1 MEKRE
6 SSNTNL
12 ERDIEMRTEIKLTAE
27 QREKILKENWFSHDG
42 RWFLKVAQEL
52 GFDVANRLNQIV
64 IRSMGKTE
72 AKRFLKESNFGEVKK
87 IEDLLYIFNE
97 GCRLYYPKEHEYEFK
112 IIDKNT
118 ILGIVTK
125 CIAFD
130 GVKKAGVTDFYQ
142 CGCMT
147 RHGAWLEAFGLDGE
161 AFIRK
166 SMMKGDN
173 VCEVVCRV
181 KEWKI

>member
-1 MEKRE
+1 MEKRQ

-12 ERDIEMRTEIKLTAE
+12 ERDVEMRAEVKLTSE

-64 IRSMGKTE
+64 ARSMGKTE

-87 IEDLLYIFNE
+87 IEDLQYIFTE
-97 GCRLYYPKEHEYEFK
+97 GCRLYYPKEHEFEFK
-112 IIDKNT
+112 IVDKNT
-118 ILGIVTK
+118 ILGKVTT

-130 GVKKAGVTDFYQ
+130 AAKKAGVTDVYQ
-142 CGCMT
+142 CGCMA

-166 SMMKGDN
+166 SMLKGDDF
-173 VCEVVCRV
+173 CEVVCTV
-181 KEWKI
+181 KKWKN

>member
-1 MEKRE
+1 
-6 SSNTNL
+6 
-12 ERDIEMRTEIKLTAE
+12 MRTEVKLTAE
-27 QREKILKENWFSHDG
+27 QRETILKENWFSHDG

-64 IRSMGKTE
+64 ARSMGKTE
-72 AKRFLKESNFGEVKK
+72 AKRFLTESNFGEVKK
-87 IEDLLYIFNE
+87 IEDLQYIFTE
-97 GCRLYYPKEHEYEFK
+97 GCRLYYPKEHEFEFK
-112 IIDKNT
+112 IVDKNT
-118 ILGIVTK
+118 IVGTVTR
-125 CIAFD
+125 CVAFD

-142 CGCMT
+142 CGCMA

-173 VCEVVCRV
+173 VCEVVCKV

>member
-1 MEKRE
+1 MEKRG

-12 ERDIEMRTEIKLTAE
+12 ERDIEMRTEIKLTPE
-27 QREKILKENWFSHDG
+27 QREKILKENWISHDA

-52 GFDVANRLNQIV
+52 GFDVASRLNQIV

-72 AKRFLKESNFGEVKK
+72 AKRFLRESGFGEVRK
-87 IEDLLYIFNE
+87 IEDLLYIFEE
-97 GCRLYYPKEHEYEFK
+97 GCRLYYPEEHEYEFK
-112 IIDKNT
+112 IMDKNT
-118 ILGIVTK
+118 ILGIVTR
-125 CIAFD
+125 CIVFD
-130 GVKKAGVTDFYQ
+130 AVKKAGVTDLYQ

-161 AFIRK
+161 AFMRK

-173 VCEVVCRV
+173 VCELVCKI

>member
-1 MEKRE
+1 
-6 SSNTNL
+6 
-12 ERDIEMRTEIKLTAE
+12 MRTKVKLTSDR
-27 QREKILKENWFSHDG
+27 REKILKDNWFSHDG

-64 IRSMGKTE
+64 AKSMGKTE
-72 AKRFLKESNFGEVKK
+72 AKRFLIESNFGEVKN
-87 IEDLLYIFNE
+87 IEDLQYIFTE
-97 GCRLYYPKEHEYEFK
+97 GCRLYYPKEHEFEFK
-112 IIDKNT
+112 IVDKNT
-118 ILGIVTK
+118 LVGIVTR

-130 GVKKAGVTDFYQ
+130 AVKKTGTTDVYQ
-142 CGCMT
+142 CSCVI

-173 VCEVVCRV
+173 VCEIVAKI
-181 KEWKI
+181 KEWKT

>member
-1 MEKRE
+1 VEKRE

-12 ERDIEMRTEIKLTAE
+12 EGDVEMRTEVKLTAE

-64 IRSMGKTE
+64 ARSMGKTE
-72 AKRFLKESNFGEVKK
+72 AKRFLIESNFGEVKK
-87 IEDLLYIFNE
+87 IEDLQYLFTE
-97 GCRLYYPKEHEYEFK
+97 GCRLYYPKEHEFEFK
-112 IIDKNT
+112 IMDKNA
-118 ILGIVTK
+118 ILGIVTR
-125 CIAFD
+125 CVAFD
-130 GVKKAGVTDFYQ
+130 AVKKAGATDLYQ
-142 CGCMT
+142 CSCAT

-166 SMMKGDN
+166 SMMKGDDI
-173 VCEVVCRV
+173 CEIVGRV